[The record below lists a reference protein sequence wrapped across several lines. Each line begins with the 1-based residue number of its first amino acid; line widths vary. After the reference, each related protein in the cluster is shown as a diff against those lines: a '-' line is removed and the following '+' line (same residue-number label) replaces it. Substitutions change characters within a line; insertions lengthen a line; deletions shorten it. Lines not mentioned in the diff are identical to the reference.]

1 MRTILTILWILSHSS
16 VAIADE
22 TSTTFDRCVVLN
34 DSENQ
39 TAESKLAIYFD
50 LPESVDETE
59 VIYVEIEFDLTLQA
73 PQGSSIFE
81 LRAYPLLS
89 NWTEQSIEYDAL
101 TDSLSYGSYTISI
114 GDQDDFHI
122 DITEFVREIVE
133 EERTNYGLMFD
144 ADLLG
149 DSYIRVP
156 ANTGNA
162 IKTNAV
168 VNIIYK

>member
-1 MRTILTILWILSHSS
+1 MRTILAILWILSLSV

-34 DSENQ
+34 DSQNQ
-39 TAESKLAIYFD
+39 TAESKLAVYFD
-50 LPESVDETE
+50 IPQAISGKE
-59 VIYVEIEFDLTLQA
+59 VMYVEIGFELSLQA
-73 PQGSSIFE
+73 PQGASMFE
-81 LRAYPLLS
+81 LRAYPILS
-89 NWTEQSIEYDAL
+89 DWSEQNIEYDAE
-101 TDSLSYGSYTISI
+101 TDSLSYGAYTVSI

-122 DITEFVREIVE
+122 DITEFVKEIIGGN
-133 EERTNYGLMFD
+133 RTNYGLLFD

-156 ANTGNA
+156 ANAGNA

-168 VNIIYK
+168 INIIYK

>member
-1 MRTILTILWILSHSS
+1 MRTILTILWILSLSI

-34 DSENQ
+34 DGDNQ
-39 TAESKLAIYFD
+39 TAESKLAAYFAIPQAVYD
-50 LPESVDETE
+50 KEI
-59 VIYVEIEFDLTLQA
+59 IYVEIEFELSLQA
-73 PQGSSIFE
+73 PQGSSVFE

-89 NWTEQSIEYDAL
+89 DWTEQNIEYDAV
-101 TDSLSYGSYTISI
+101 TDSMSYGAYTISI

-133 EERTNYGLMFD
+133 GERTNYGLMCD

-149 DSYIRVP
+149 DSYVRVP
-156 ANTGNA
+156 ANVGNA
-162 IKTNAV
+162 IKNNAV
-168 VNIIYK
+168 INIIYK